1 MKKVL
6 TVLGAAVAGFA
17 AGILAAPKSGKETRA
32 DIKKKAGELK
42 TATAKITKKAQS
54 AAKDDA
60 KTVKAGA
67 QKIGDIAT
75 GTARTVKADAEK
87 VGDVVAGTARAVKA
101 DTEKHFKK

>member
-6 TVLGAAVAGFA
+6 TVLGAAAAGFA
-17 AGILAAPKSGKETRA
+17 AGILTAPKSGKETRA

-42 TATAKITKKAQS
+42 TATVKTAKKAQA
-54 AAKDDA
+54 AAKDGA
-60 KTVKAGA
+60 EAVKVGA
-67 QKIGDIAT
+67 HKVGDVVA

>member
-6 TVLGAAVAGFA
+6 TVLGAAAAGFA
-17 AGILAAPKSGKETRA
+17 AGILTAPKSGKETRA

-42 TATAKITKKAQS
+42 TATVKTAKKAQA
-54 AAKDDA
+54 AAKDGA
-60 KTVKAGA
+60 EAVKVGA
-67 QKIGDIAT
+67 QKVGDVVA
-75 GTARTVKADAEK
+75 GTARTVKAEAEK

>member
-6 TVLGAAVAGFA
+6 TVLGAAAAGFA
-17 AGILAAPKSGKETRA
+17 AGILTAPKSGKETRA

-42 TATAKITKKAQS
+42 TATVKTAKKAQA
-54 AAKDDA
+54 AAKDCA
-60 KTVKAGA
+60 EAVKVGA
-67 QKIGDIAT
+67 QKVGDVVA